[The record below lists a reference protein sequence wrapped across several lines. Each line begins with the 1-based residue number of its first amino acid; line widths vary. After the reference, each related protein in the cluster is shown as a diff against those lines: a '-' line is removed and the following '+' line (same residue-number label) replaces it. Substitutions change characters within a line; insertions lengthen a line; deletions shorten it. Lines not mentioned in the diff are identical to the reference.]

1 MYPRIR
7 LRILAALL
15 LVLGI
20 VSACRQTM
28 HVADSRSQAFQV
40 DGRLDSLPREDALEA
55 TILPYRQQLQV
66 KMGTVIGYVAE
77 EMPKRQPE
85 SSLTHWL
92 GDVMYIS
99 ATGITDRRVD
109 FGLMNYGGIRLPS
122 LAAGQ
127 ITVGKVYELM
137 PFDNFVSLV
146 DVPGAALQEL
156 FDMIAA
162 AKGGWP
168 VSSHVYLELKQG
180 KAQNI
185 RIGGRPLDPV
195 RIYTVATSSFLA
207 DGGDGL
213 KMLMQ
218 APREDLPV
226 MIRDAIIAHITD
238 LNSRGEQIR
247 SDSTGRMIRL
257 AD

>member
-1 MYPRIR
+1 M
-7 LRILAALL
+7 LTALL
-15 LVLGI
+15 LVLGSI
-20 VSACRQTM
+20 SACRQTV
-28 HVADSRSQAFQV
+28 HLADSRSQV
-40 DGRLDSLPREDALEA
+40 LRIDGQLDSLPREESLEA
-55 TILPYRQQLQV
+55 TIAPYRRLLQD
-66 KMGTVIGYVAE
+66 KMNTVIGTVAE
-77 EMPKRQPE
+77 EMPKHQPE

-122 LAAGQ
+122 LAAGP

-146 DVPGAALQEL
+146 DVSGAGLQEL

-168 VSSHVYLELKQG
+168 VSSHIYVELKQG

-185 RIGGRPLDPV
+185 RISGQPLDPS

-226 MIRDAIIAHITD
+226 MIRDAIIDYITA
-238 LNSRGEQIR
+238 LNDRGSEIR